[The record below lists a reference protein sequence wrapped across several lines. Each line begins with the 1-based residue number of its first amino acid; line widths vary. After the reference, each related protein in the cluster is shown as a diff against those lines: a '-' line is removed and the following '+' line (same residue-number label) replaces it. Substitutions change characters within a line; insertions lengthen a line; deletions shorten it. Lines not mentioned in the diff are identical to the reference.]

1 MSFLDRLKNWFRSEI
16 PSDVPN
22 YEAPAVVNEAQNEVS
37 IPAAPATETPVQ
49 PTEAPLTPFWLEN
62 EDALRD
68 EGVIFG
74 LSESKAEEKIA
85 AIRNYFSHKT
95 ANLEKT
101 VEYLSEKIGELNLFI
116 EQKETR
122 INELKEKAL
131 VLENRE
137 AATHYLPRT
146 IVGLLLSLAMC
157 VGNYYLI
164 DESIQPN
171 FPQNH
176 LFIAVGILLAGMF
189 NLFNPKSLFHE
200 KDTPVSWRNILE
212 EVGMPLAAS
221 VFVFVQA
228 LEHQS
233 VARSLA
239 LLFFTFFL
247 FLFAGKLLLS
257 NLTVTKNDMGLWL
270 SNRRLEKDKVRKA
283 DGWEVELNQL
293 KNEIDEQRVQKWQII
308 DELKAPEAELK
319 RLNEK
324 REMMI
329 KLFESE
335 FNLARSYREKLT
347 NKQIKKILE

>member
-1 MSFLDRLKNWFRSEI
+1 MAFLERLKNWFRSEI
-16 PSDVPN
+16 PADVPDYVTPAVAN
-22 YEAPAVVNEAQNEVS
+22 ESQNEAINPVVSITEAPVL
-37 IPAAPATETPVQ
+37 APEP
-49 PTEAPLTPFWLEN
+49 PLTPFWLEN

-74 LSESKAEEKIA
+74 LSDSKAEEKIG
-85 AIRNYFSHKT
+85 AIRNYFSNKT
-95 ANLEKT
+95 ADLEKT

-122 INELKEKAL
+122 INELKEKGLA
-131 VLENRE
+131 LENRQAE
-137 AATHYLPRT
+137 THYLPRT

-164 DESIQPN
+164 DESILPN

-176 LFIAVGILLAGMF
+176 FFVALGVLLAGMF

-200 KDTPVSWRNILE
+200 KDTPVSWRNVLE

-233 VARSLA
+233 TARALA
-239 LLFFTFFL
+239 LLLFTFFL

-257 NLTVTKNDMGLWL
+257 NLTVTKNDMSTWL
-270 SNRRLEKDKVRKA
+270 SNRKLKSDKVSKA
-283 DGWEVELNQL
+283 DTWELELNQL
-293 KNEIDEQRVQKWQII
+293 KNEIDDQRVQKWKII

-324 REMMI
+324 KEMMI

-347 NKQIKKILE
+347 SKQIKKILE

>member
-1 MSFLDRLKNWFRSEI
+1 MSFLERLKNWFRSEI
-16 PSDVPN
+16 PADVPN
-22 YEAPAVVNEAQNEVS
+22 YETPAIPNEPQNELNNPVS
-37 IPAAPATETPVQ
+37 SASELTVQ
-49 PTEAPLTPFWLEN
+49 ATEAPLTPFWLEN

-74 LSESKAEEKIA
+74 LSESKAEEKIG
-85 AIRNYFSHKT
+85 AIKNYFSHK
-95 ANLEKT
+95 AADLEKT
-101 VEYLSEKIGELNLFI
+101 VEYFSEKIGELNLFI

-122 INELKEKAL
+122 INELKEKGLA
-131 VLENRE
+131 LENRQAE
-137 AATHYLPRT
+137 THYLPRT

-164 DESIQPN
+164 DESIQTN

-176 LFIAVGILLAGMF
+176 FFVALGVLLAGMF

-233 VARSLA
+233 TARALA
-239 LLFFTFFL
+239 LLLFTFFL

-257 NLTVTKNDMGLWL
+257 NLTVTKNDMSLWL
-270 SNRRLEKDKVRKA
+270 SNRKLKSDKVNKA
-283 DGWEVELNQL
+283 ELWEIELNQL
-293 KNEIDEQRVQKWQII
+293 KNEIDDLRVQKWKIV

-324 REMMI
+324 RDMMI

-347 NKQIKKILE
+347 SKQIKKILE

>member
-16 PSDVPN
+16 PADVPN
-22 YEAPAVVNEAQNEVS
+22 YEAPATAIEPQNEVNK
-37 IPAAPATETPVQ
+37 PVTPTTEVPVN
-49 PTEAPLTPFWLEN
+49 TAETPLTPFWLEN

-74 LSESKAEEKIA
+74 LSESKAEEKIG
-85 AIRNYFSHKT
+85 AIRNYFAHKT
-95 ANLEKT
+95 ADLVET
-101 VEYLSEKIGELNLFI
+101 VGNLSERINELNLFI
-116 EQKETR
+116 GQKETR
-122 INELKEKAL
+122 IEELKEKART
-131 VLENRE
+131 LENRE
-137 AATHYLPRT
+137 AENHYLPRT

-176 LFIAVGILLAGMF
+176 FFIALGILLAGMF

-200 KDTPVSWRNILE
+200 KDTPISWKNVLE

-233 VARSLA
+233 TVRALA
-239 LLFFTFFL
+239 LLLFTFFL

-257 NLTVTKNDMGLWL
+257 NLTITKNDVSLWL
-270 SNRRLEKDKVRKA
+270 NNRRLKSDKVSKA
-283 DGWEVELNQL
+283 GEWDTEQNQL
-293 KNEIDEQRVQKWQII
+293 KNEIDELRIQKWKIV
-308 DELKAPEAELK
+308 DELKAPEAELN

-347 NKQIKKILE
+347 SKQIKKILE